1 MEKLHKLWKIREI
14 ASLPGGPETNL
25 ARGEQDNI
33 RNATLDTEYTEK
45 IGSHQNSEFLI
56 IIFLLHFL
64 NILLQPYSKM
74 DEITFLIDI
83 LQTTPNNNNVKK
95 IETCKFIKNEKN

>member
-14 ASLPGGPETNL
+14 ASLPDGPETNL

-33 RNATLDTEYTEK
+33 RNATLYTEYTEK

-56 IIFLLHFL
+56 IIFFASLSQHFVTALFQNGL
-64 NILLQPYSKM
+64 NY
-74 DEITFLIDI
+74 FF
-83 LQTTPNNNNVKK
+83 N
-95 IETCKFIKNEKN
+95 